1 MNILAF
7 SDVHCDVISINKILE
22 KSKAVDLII
31 GAGDFSHGGGTGL
44 KEVIKNFSQINKPC
58 VFVPGNCETFQ
69 QLNQECK
76 NENNLHV
83 LHGTGINLIIGHLL
97 IEEIRGHLATH
108 AAPDM
113 PVHESI
119 GQIGPGRENHLFR
132 NDQLWP
138 EFPGWQMLFF
148 NDPFHQFHP
157 LGM

>member
-44 KEVIKNFSQINKPC
+44 KEVIKKFSQINKPC

-76 NENNLHV
+76 NGNNLHV
-83 LHGTGINLIIGHLL
+83 LHGTGIKLNGVEIFGVGGGIPVTPFGSWSYDFTEAQARDLL
-97 IEEIRGHLATH
+97 
-108 AAPDM
+108 
-113 PVHESI
+113 
-119 GQIGPGRENHLFR
+119 
-132 NDQLWP
+132 
-138 EFPGWQMLFF
+138 
-148 NDPFHQFHP
+148 
-157 LGM
+157 